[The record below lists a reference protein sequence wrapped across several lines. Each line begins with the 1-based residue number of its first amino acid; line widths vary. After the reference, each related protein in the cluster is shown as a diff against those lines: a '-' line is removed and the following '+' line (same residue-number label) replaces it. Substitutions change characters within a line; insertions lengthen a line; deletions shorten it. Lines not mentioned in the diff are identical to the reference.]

1 MGIISE
7 QHHVMQLV
15 FSLGGK
21 GQGGMEGGIRVPAIV
36 RYPGV
41 IPKGSVSVLPTSPMD
56 IFPTVASML
65 GVPLPQDVIIDGV
78 NILPHMSMKSTEPP
92 HDFLVHWCG
101 QVVHAARLVQG
112 KYAIQ
117 YMQRKRTVVL

>member
-1 MGIISE
+1 MYSP
-7 QHHVMQLV
+7 
-15 FSLGGK
+15 GGK
-21 GQGGMEGGIRVPAIV
+21 FQGGMDGGIRVSTIA

-41 IPKGSVSVLPTSPMD
+41 IPKGSVSVLPTSQMD

-65 GVPLPQDVIIDGV
+65 GVPLPQNVIIDGV
-78 NILPHMSMKSTEPP
+78 NILPHMSRKSSEPP

-112 KYAIQ
+112 
-117 YMQRKRTVVL
+117 